1 MNQKEYS
8 GWGSIEKL
16 EEIIRKEEPKKVF
29 LVTGKSSYNSSGAQ
43 EQINRILYGIETKRF
58 SDFSVNPK
66 LEEALTKSLKFFEQE
81 EEYEKCAILK
91 KYLDFLNFSS

>member
-29 LVTGKSSYNSSGAQ
+29 LVTGKSSYNSSGPLIFILTLKYFIHNRAQ
-43 EQINRILYGIETKRF
+43 
-58 SDFSVNPK
+58 S
-66 LEEALTKSLKFFEQE
+66 
-81 EEYEKCAILK
+81 
-91 KYLDFLNFSS
+91 